1 VQATFYVWVT
11 LLSPAGVD
19 PLMAKLIRRGFKVC
33 ALADD
38 GSLMLDS
45 EFACLVAL
53 QLEHANIPPKTGNA
67 DTKPLQFCFRALKES
82 LNELGLSRHSI
93 IAYQVGGPG
102 GHTWDGPHYVQP
114 PKPKTA
120 SSETQI
126 ERVEKAIGD

>member
-19 PLMAKLIRRGFKVC
+19 PLMAKLIRRGFKVS

-38 GSLMLDS
+38 GSLTVNG

-53 QLEHANIPPKTGNA
+53 QLEHVNIPPKTDNE

-82 LNELGLSRHSI
+82 LNELDLSRHSI
-93 IAYQVGGPG
+93 VASQVGVSGGYTWAGPN
-102 GHTWDGPHYVQP
+102 YVKP
-114 PKPKTA
+114 PKPKTEP
-120 SSETQI
+120 SETQI
-126 ERVEKAIGD
+126 ERIEKAIGD